1 MPRKLIKRFMPKPEK
16 IRAQK
21 SLGFM
26 AAHMGEPSLWA
37 LTRNSVSGAF
47 SVGLFVAF
55 IPMPFQMLVAA
66 ALAVLLRINL
76 PISVGLVWVSN
87 PLTMPPLFYACY
99 RLGAWLMSIPVSPHS
114 SEGKLDWVLTHFNQ
128 IWPPLLLGCFLVG
141 TFLAITSNI
150 GIRLLWRWH
159 VSHSWNKR
167 QSNRS
172 LSLLKPDLQKSDLQ
186 KPSPQKKEP

>member
-1 MPRKLIKRFMPKPEK
+1 MPRKLIKRFMPKPEN

-26 AAHMGEPSLWA
+26 APHMGDPSLWA

-55 IPMPFQMLVAA
+55 IPMPFQMLLAA
-66 ALAVLLRINL
+66 ALAVLLRVNL
-76 PISVGLVWVSN
+76 PISVSLVWVSN
-87 PLTMPPLFYACY
+87 PVTMPPLFYGCY
-99 RLGAWLMSIPVSPHS
+99 RLGSWLMNLPISPHS
-114 SEGKLDWVLTHFNQ
+114 SEGTLDWVLMHFNQ

-141 TFLAITSNI
+141 TFLAVTCNVAV
-150 GIRLLWRWH
+150 RLLWRWQ

-167 QSNRS
+167 QFYRS
-172 LSLLKPDLQKSDLQ
+172 SLPSLKKNTD
-186 KPSPQKKEP
+186 KKD